1 MVLAAMS
8 TRRAGANTAGS
19 TIELCRRQGG
29 RAASVI
35 LVSPRRHQWHEQ
47 QHDENQ
53 SRQNQR
59 SHRYLTQRNKPNGLL
74 SRRCYQDAVIVRLDC

>member
-35 LVSPRRHQWHEQ
+35 LVSPRRHQRHEQ

-53 SRQNQR
+53 SGQNQR
-59 SHRYLTQRNKPNGLL
+59 SHRYLTQRKPNGRLL
-74 SRRCYQDAVIVRLDC
+74 RRCYQDAVIVRLDC